1 MGKAQ
6 HESVTTQTRF
16 LKMVI
21 IALQILQLCYEFFY
35 FFIFYSDVGESWDVK
50 SSRVLGWSVE
60 GIGF

>member
-1 MGKAQ
+1 
-6 HESVTTQTRF
+6 
-16 LKMVI
+16 MVI